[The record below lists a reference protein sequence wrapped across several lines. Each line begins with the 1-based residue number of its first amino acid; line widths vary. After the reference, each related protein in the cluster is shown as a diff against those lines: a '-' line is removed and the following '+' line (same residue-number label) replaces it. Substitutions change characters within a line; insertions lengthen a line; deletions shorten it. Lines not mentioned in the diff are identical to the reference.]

1 MEIYDILNKD
11 DNKKTNKFN
20 NTTNFSS
27 SLNSNN
33 NNNNNT
39 NTNNNSNYNYN
50 YNNNNN
56 SNLFQEKMNS
66 RVKNIL
72 RTLDQSKK

>member
-11 DNKKTNKFN
+11 ENKKTNKSN

-33 NNNNNT
+33 SNNNY
-39 NTNNNSNYNYN
+39 SN
-50 YNNNNN
+50 
-56 SNLFQEKMNS
+56 NLFQDKMNS
-66 RVKNIL
+66 RAKNIL
-72 RTLDQSKK
+72 RTLDQSKRKEINIKYDY